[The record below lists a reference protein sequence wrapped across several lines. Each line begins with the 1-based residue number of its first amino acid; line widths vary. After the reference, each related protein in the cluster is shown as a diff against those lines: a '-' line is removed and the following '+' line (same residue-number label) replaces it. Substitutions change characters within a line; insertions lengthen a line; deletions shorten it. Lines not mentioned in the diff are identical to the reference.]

1 MGDRGGASTTLTPD
15 SLAAAND
22 PTSVNAKV
30 HGLEASITGARN
42 EERWVDA
49 SLELERWV
57 ELTRYQHRTTGV
69 PACQPAAAR
78 QTRARHHHQLA
89 LDAAPFPS
97 PAWLPLAGRSPWG
110 IDGST
115 LLKRDGVYH
124 WPSPGG

>member
-69 PACQPAAAR
+69 PTCQPAAAR
-78 QTRARHHHQLA
+78 QTRVVPTHHQPLA
-89 LDAAPFPS
+89 IDAAPRVAPTGAACDIRLAIPPEPHTGAPFFPS
-97 PAWLPLAGRSPWG
+97 R
-110 IDGST
+110 
-115 LLKRDGVYH
+115 R
-124 WPSPGG
+124 